1 MPVVR
6 YTGAAPLQ
14 YDAVLGRSWSV
25 GEFAT
30 VDASTLAALVAS
42 GPFIDDSAAFAS
54 PAGVGTG
61 GISRLDTAPD
71 YAANLTAPLAA
82 KLNASAV
89 GAVGGVAPLGGD
101 QKVPLANLTGK
112 LAMSDLTDGATQLA
126 AILAAIKTPTAWAAS
141 IGGGTPTLTSGTA
154 VLGTAYKNTTS
165 SPITFTTPIDGIAQ
179 VAQGDLL
186 VCLTAGTYTYFPA
199 GGAYLGVFPTVLSL
213 PTASSNTANFA
224 LVNTTFFQSNGTAWV
239 AMGGGIATVSA
250 TWSTMWDTSG
260 AKDFGDFTKAGSLDL
275 TSSDLNSIV
284 GGFSRGTII
293 SDGGVAPTFDGAAHP
308 NWNNAVGARNP
319 VTLSRTGNSKAWNIP
334 PNFLGAAIVTP
345 VAANI
350 TSAPVLDP
358 VSAGATVTWTPG
370 SVTGTPAPTVSFSLK
385 KNGTVVAS
393 PATSGVYGTITAGD
407 NFIVTQAATNAA
419 YGGGTATP
427 VDSAQVTAT
436 APAGVTVTITTQLD
450 ANRIIQRTSTT
461 GGGQGKGQASVPMA
475 LSFTGT
481 QPIYCRRRST
491 DGTTILQAPWLA
503 NASATTGTVT
513 LSGIDV
519 PAINAA
525 GTGPVNTG
533 DGWFFLD
540 VATASGGPWTNGTS
554 QVTAGR
560 LVMISGQSLAVRMIC
575 HQEDTTNTNAS
586 LGITISPYASLL
598 YTYNEARAYL
608 PTISTMPWAP
618 PADGGNYDGTFAAE
632 FTRRQIQQFR
642 CPTGIIGHARG
653 AQPLRV
659 FLVTTGNSG
668 AEATTYLAPV
678 IARAGGA
685 FESCIWYQGHTEA
698 TYGTPAG
705 GYATAL
711 GQLFTYFA
719 SLNSLGSFTKY
730 VGTIPNINASNW
742 GTPFARRWIRQG
754 AEQWATGGGGVH
766 VPINDL
772 AQADGIHQNQIGNL
786 VMAQHFARATRAE
799 SSLRGDA
806 GPAFVSASRSGQV
819 ITATFSDVGQGT
831 LVLTGTPGDRIYVFP
846 KGRYDTRTTSNNR
859 FPVSSVSVTNK
870 TTLSITLANDPGD
883 AQALDIWFYWPND
896 LAAVSPSTSNI
907 RDDITDGDGI
917 TVGRQIVPNNSRYT
931 IAAPGSTT
939 TNAPPS
945 GLIAASSQFTMT
957 ETSTT
962 YGSQEQTGFN
972 GTLSGGYGISAGVW
986 STYYPLTVEFWFT
999 APSSA
1004 PSATQY
1010 IVGGIPNFISLRTD
1024 MKLGFGSITSTAMT
1038 AGHRYHFACQLT
1050 LTGHAIYMTDITA
1063 AGSGTLVGSDTTA
1076 ASSSTVP
1083 AGTNLSIRYLNGTGN
1098 LTQAGATVDEV
1109 AIFDYLRY
1117 SGSSYTAPTAP
1128 FTGLEPGIVALYHLD
1143 ADCKDSVGA

>member
-14 YDAVLGRSWSV
+14 YDTVLGRSWSV
-25 GEFAT
+25 DEFAT

-450 ANRIIQRTSTT
+450 ANRIIQRTTTT

-540 VATASGGPWTNGTS
+540 VATASGGPWTNGAN

-560 LVMISGQSLAVRMIC
+560 LTMITGQSLAVRMIGR
-575 HQEDTTNTNAS
+575 QDSQTATNAS
-586 LGITISPYASLL
+586 LGVTVSPYTSLL
-598 YTYNEARAYL
+598 ATYNDPGRAYQ

-618 PADGGNYDGTFAAE
+618 PADGGNYDSTFAAE
-632 FTRRQIQQFR
+632 FTRRQVQQFR
-642 CPTGIIGHARG
+642 CPSGIIGHSHSSQTL
-653 AQPLRV
+653 AQ
-659 FLVTTGNSG
+659 FVTGTD
-668 AEATTYLAPV
+668 ATTWLAPV

-685 FESCIWYQGHTEA
+685 FESCIWYQGHA
-698 TYGTPAG
+698 DASNACPPG
-705 GYATAL
+705 GYSQGLT
-711 GQLFTYFA
+711 QLFAYFA
-719 SLNSLGSFTKY
+719 TLNSLSSFTKY
-730 VGTIPNINASNW
+730 IGTIPNIANALW
-742 GTPFARRWIRQG
+742 GGPWTRHWIRAG
-754 AEQWATGGGGVH
+754 AEAYCTANGVQH
-766 VPINDL
+766 VAINDID
-772 AQADGIHQNQIGNL
+772 QADGVHQSQVGA
-786 VMAQHFARATRAE
+786 VTMAQHFARATRTE
-799 SSLRGDA
+799 LSLRGDA
-806 GPAFVSASRSGQV
+806 GPALVSATRSGAV
-819 ITATFSDVGQGT
+819 ITATFSDVGQGN
-831 LVLTGTPGDRIYVFP
+831 LVLTGTPGDRIFVFP
-846 KGRYDTRTTSNNR
+846 KGRVDKYNTTNNR

-883 AQALDIWFYWPND
+883 AHVLDMWIYWPND
-896 LAAVSPSTSNI
+896 LSSASATGSNI

-917 TVGRQIVPNNSRYT
+917 TVGRQVVPNNTRLT

-939 TNAPPS
+939 TNAPP
-945 GLIAASSQFTMT
+945 GGFVAATSQFTMT
-957 ETSTT
+957 ETTTT

-972 GTLSGGYGISAGVW
+972 GTLSGGSATTTANKWPV
-986 STYYPLTVEFWFT
+986 YNPYTVEFWFT

-1010 IVGGIPNFISLRTD
+1010 VIGGMGNFIALRTD
-1024 MKLGFGSITSTAMT
+1024 FKIGFNGTTGALT
-1038 AGHRYHFACQLT
+1038 AGHRYHVACQAGPA
-1050 LTGHAIYMTDITA
+1050 GHSIYMTDITA
-1063 AGSGTLVGSDTTA
+1063 AGSGTRVYTDATASTALPATTTLSLRQLG
-1076 ASSSTVP
+1076 AS
-1083 AGTNLSIRYLNGTGN
+1083 GF
-1098 LTQAGATVDEV
+1098 LTQAGATLDEV
-1109 AIFDYLRY
+1109 AIWDYLRY
-1117 SGSSYTAPTAP
+1117 SGTTYTAPTAP

-1143 ADCKDSVGA
+1143 ADCADVVAA